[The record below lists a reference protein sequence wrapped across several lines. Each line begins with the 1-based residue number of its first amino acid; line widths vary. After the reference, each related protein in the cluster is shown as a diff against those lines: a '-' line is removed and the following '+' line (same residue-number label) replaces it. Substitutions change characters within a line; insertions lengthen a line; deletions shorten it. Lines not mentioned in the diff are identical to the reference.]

1 MTEILVT
8 ASAPDRAT
16 ALATMAALGIA
27 DVSSGEPVPLVE
39 VIIGEVPA
47 YTRSLWNFWYYGSS
61 AESLTLPEPE
71 GGWQPEDGLFERTA
85 LLDMVDQRTGIALEW
100 AAFVG
105 QNGEPPGY
113 ETPNGVRLYDPGL
126 IASAYLKKQ

>member
-8 ASAPDRAT
+8 AAAPDRAT

-61 AESLTLPEPE
+61 AEALTLPEPE

-126 IASAYLKKQ
+126 IASADLKKQ

>member
-61 AESLTLPEPE
+61 AEALMLPEPE

-126 IASAYLKKQ
+126 IASADLKKQ